1 MKRLHIRNDT
11 ENAIRRICACPS
23 KMYFCDKY
31 INSITQFLTDQL
43 RSVSKVIFYS
53 CVENNVNFVNFFSSI
68 SYLYFRTIKMG
79 KPYVILGKRKSI
91 NCIKLLSLWICG
103 KPKDNALSHMPAK
116 WMFNDVHRKFN
127 IFDRPSMLLP
137 HLHFTVAH
145 LLPRNTVYEKYQT
158 QNPFVV
164 PSFDPLKSGVI
175 KCCDFIEIIQFEF
188 NYSTQVHQISIS

>member
-1 MKRLHIRNDT
+1 
-11 ENAIRRICACPS
+11 
-23 KMYFCDKY
+23 
-31 INSITQFLTDQL
+31 
-43 RSVSKVIFYS
+43 
-53 CVENNVNFVNFFSSI
+53 
-68 SYLYFRTIKMG
+68 
-79 KPYVILGKRKSI
+79 
-91 NCIKLLSLWICG
+91 
-103 KPKDNALSHMPAK
+103 
-116 WMFNDVHRKFN
+116 
-127 IFDRPSMLLP
+127 MLLP